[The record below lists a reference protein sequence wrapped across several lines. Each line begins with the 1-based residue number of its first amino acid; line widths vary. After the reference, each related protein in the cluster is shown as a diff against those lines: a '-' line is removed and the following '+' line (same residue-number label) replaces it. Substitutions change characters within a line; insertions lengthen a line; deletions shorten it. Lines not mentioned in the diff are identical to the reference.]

1 MGTTQHIPAHL
12 IDSKWGLLNQDKISG
27 ASHHLL
33 DSMILFGE
41 HSPASS
47 IAAPGN
53 NLSAELYL
61 MYHCTFLFCC
71 TTSARVYLGH
81 SKSLMDFSGQQYV
94 GTLQCGYWP
103 LAAQKRETILSRR
116 N

>member
-12 IDSKWGLLNQDKISG
+12 IDSKCSLLNQDKISG

-41 HSPASS
+41 HSPANS

-53 NLSAELYL
+53 NLSARTIFNVPLY
-61 MYHCTFLFCC
+61 FLVLLHNIC
-71 TTSARVYLGH
+71 
-81 SKSLMDFSGQQYV
+81 KSIFG
-94 GTLQCGYWP
+94 P
-103 LAAQKRETILSRR
+103 LKKPDGF
-116 N
+116 